1 MTVPRHPQDEPPEL
15 TEHDG
20 YPIYPMPVFAS
31 VSASDPI
38 ETVRWFTEIL
48 DFGVVFTGPEVG
60 GVHVL
65 THLRR
70 GRYQDVLVAP
80 ATEPVVA
87 GNGLTFTVQLGDADT
102 VDEVARR
109 AVAAGGEVDGPVD
122 TPWNTRDFGIVD
134 PDGNRYVFT
143 GRGRVE
149 SEELADM
156 MQSTADPG

>member
-1 MTVPRHPQDEPPEL
+1 MATPRHPQDEPPEL
-15 TEHDG
+15 AEHDG
-20 YPIYPMPVFAS
+20 YPIYPMPMFAS

-48 DFGVVFTGPEVG
+48 DFGVVFTGPDVG
-60 GVHVL
+60 GVSVL

-70 GRYQDVLVAP
+70 GRYQDVLVTP
-80 ATEPVVA
+80 ATEQVVA

-102 VDEVARR
+102 VNEVARR

-122 TPWNTRDFGIVD
+122 TPWHTRDFGIVD

-143 GRGRVE
+143 GRARVE
-149 SEELADM
+149 ADEFADV
-156 MQSTADPG
+156 MQSPADSR